1 MSLTEPPPEQVAGA
15 DRPPSRR
22 FTLLFV
28 MAMLL
33 IAVGYMWVWHAKTSR
48 VVAEPPPDLVLGR
61 ITSQLPGHD
70 SPDVAALRDSLAVAL
85 RSVPRLV
92 LLESEDDIAPAEP
105 VPGRLPPRVYR
116 LDGAFARDTDGRY
129 TLELGRF
136 AARTDSV
143 VYIYRV
149 RGRTLPETVHRM
161 AVQVAMSF
169 GLARPAAPA
178 EPARR
183 SAVSRPT
190 APAAPASAAAGT
202 RPEAAR

>member
-1 MSLTEPPPEQVAGA
+1 MSLTQSPQQEARAE
-15 DRPPSRR
+15 RPPSRR
-22 FTLLFV
+22 FTILFV
-28 MAMLL
+28 MAMLI
-33 IAVGYMWVWHAKTSR
+33 IAAGYMWVWHAKTSR

-61 ITSQLPGHD
+61 ITSHVPGHA
-70 SPDVAALRDSLAVAL
+70 SPEVADLRDSLAASL

-92 LLESEDDIAPAEP
+92 LLESENDIAPAEP

-116 LDGAFARDTDGRY
+116 LDGAFERDTDGRY

-169 GLARPAAPA
+169 GLAQPAA
-178 EPARR
+178 AR
-183 SAVSRPT
+183 
-190 APAAPASAAAGT
+190 
-202 RPEAAR
+202 

>member
-1 MSLTEPPPEQVAGA
+1 MSLTQPPQQEAGA

-22 FTLLFV
+22 FTILFV
-28 MAMLL
+28 MAMLI
-33 IAVGYMWVWHAKTSR
+33 IAAGYMWVWHAKTSR

-61 ITSQLPGHD
+61 ITSHVPGHGP
-70 SPDVAALRDSLAVAL
+70 SDVADLRDSLAASL

-92 LLESEDDIAPAEP
+92 LLESENDIAPAEP
-105 VPGRLPPRVYR
+105 LPGRLPPRAYR

-129 TLELGRF
+129 SLELGRF

-149 RGRTLPETVHRM
+149 RGRTLSETVHRM

-183 SAVSRPT
+183 SAVSSPT
-190 APAAPASAAAGT
+190 APAAPGRDRAAP